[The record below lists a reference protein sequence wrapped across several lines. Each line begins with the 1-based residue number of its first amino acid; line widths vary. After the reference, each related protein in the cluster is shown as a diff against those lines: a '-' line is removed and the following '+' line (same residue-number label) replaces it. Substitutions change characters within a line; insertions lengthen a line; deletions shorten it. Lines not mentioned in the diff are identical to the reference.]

1 MASAVG
7 QNKKGRR
14 TLRLMSFF
22 SWIAF
27 GVLYTVFAWS
37 LCLAYKLKV
46 ESVKKVLI
54 FIGLFAV
61 HPFASLIFIA
71 WYFNK
76 FKTLKPI

>member
-1 MASAVG
+1 M
-7 QNKKGRR
+7 RH
-14 TLRLMSFF
+14 MPFF
-22 SWIAF
+22 AWIAF
-27 GVLYTVFAWS
+27 GVLYSIFAWS
-37 LCLAYKLKV
+37 LYLAYKLEV

-76 FKTLKPI
+76 FKTLNPI